1 MGSTLSS
8 LTAAG
13 HEGPRWRGSGRGG
26 SGAAAA
32 PAGAGAMGKEK
43 PAPGAAAPASPRPL
57 GQLRHPSAGGGL
69 RLRGGVCLL
78 FISVPPPPKKT
89 KPAPKAIKIS
99 ACLMN
104 LATSFSPTQNMCG
117 PCRWQRTDIPPI
129 GRTRSLKS
137 SGTASYC
144 FQTRAETDKDIVKE
158 KFGVAY
164 YKTKSSKNLSTFGSI
179 SYLVNRTHIYSCVF

>member
-32 PAGAGAMGKEK
+32 LAGAGAMGKEK

-78 FISVPPPPKKT
+78 FISVSPPPKK
-89 KPAPKAIKIS
+89 K
-99 ACLMN
+99 
-104 LATSFSPTQNMCG
+104 QNQ
-117 PCRWQRTDIPPI
+117 PRRP
-129 GRTRSLKS
+129 
-137 SGTASYC
+137 
-144 FQTRAETDKDIVKE
+144 
-158 KFGVAY
+158 
-164 YKTKSSKNLSTFGSI
+164 
-179 SYLVNRTHIYSCVF
+179 